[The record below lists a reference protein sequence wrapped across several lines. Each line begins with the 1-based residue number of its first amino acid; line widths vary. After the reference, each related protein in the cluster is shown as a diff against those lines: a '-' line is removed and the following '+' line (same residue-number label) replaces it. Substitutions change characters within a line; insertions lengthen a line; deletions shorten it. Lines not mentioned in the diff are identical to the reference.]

1 MLEYRRSEF
10 DDNDD
15 RFRSTA
21 VVSYNEGR
29 DDDNV
34 IPSSS
39 RRLGPEIEM
48 CGEEEDHHVLT

>member
-1 MLEYRRSEF
+1 MLECRRSEF

-15 RFRSTA
+15 RFRSAA

-39 RRLGPEIEM
+39 RRVGPETEM
-48 CGEEEDHHVLT
+48 WLW